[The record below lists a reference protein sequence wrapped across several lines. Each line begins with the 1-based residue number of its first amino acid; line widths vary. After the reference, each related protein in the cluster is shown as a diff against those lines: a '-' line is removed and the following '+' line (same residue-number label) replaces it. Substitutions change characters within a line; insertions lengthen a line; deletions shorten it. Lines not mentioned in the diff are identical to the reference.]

1 MRVDITGRHIEI
13 TPGLRQL
20 IDKSLARVER
30 LLNARAISA
39 TVVLTKEKYRHQTEL
54 VVHAKGDHILSG
66 IGEGNTWPLSLR
78 KAAAKIEH
86 QAQTLKSRWTE
97 GKRQRQNNRA
107 VAAALAPEQPVVS
120 CGPRAMPS
128 SRCRLTT
135 PRCGSSRYRR
145 PSSCSGTRTP
155 MPSASCSA
163 ARTATWDSSN
173 LTDRD
178 HPPPVASRQLSMD
191 MTSGVPVAVLL
202 RDLAE
207 PRGID
212 LELLAGAAGID
223 RRITNPHP
231 QKTGLALTGFDKYLR
246 EGRVLVLG
254 ESEVRVLE
262 ALAPDERTAVMRQ
275 VFTHALPCI
284 VVTAGLCPPP
294 EVLAEADRA
303 RLPVLKTRAATPLAM
318 DRLSDALDVYLAA
331 RAVVHGVLMD
341 ILGLGVLIVGE
352 SGIGKSEC
360 ALDLVVRGHRL
371 VADDA
376 VELRA
381 RGDTYLMGTC
391 PELTRHHMEIRG
403 LGLINVQDLFGV
415 ASTRGSKRVELVV
428 QLERWDPRREYDR
441 LGLDEAHYETV
452 GVRVPMLR
460 MPVAPG
466 RNLAILVEVAA
477 RNQLLRNGG
486 LNAARRL
493 VDRLDAQLG
502 DAREGPD
509 LESGDDL

>member
-1 MRVDITGRHIEI
+1 MN
-13 TPGLRQL
+13 Q
-20 IDKSLARVER
+20 
-30 LLNARAISA
+30 
-39 TVVLTKEKYRHQTEL
+39 
-54 VVHAKGDHILSG
+54 
-66 IGEGNTWPLSLR
+66 
-78 KAAAKIEH
+78 
-86 QAQTLKSRWTE
+86 
-97 GKRQRQNNRA
+97 
-107 VAAALAPEQPVVS
+107 
-120 CGPRAMPS
+120 
-128 SRCRLTT
+128 
-135 PRCGSSRYRR
+135 
-145 PSSCSGTRTP
+145 
-155 MPSASCSA
+155 
-163 ARTATWDSSN
+163 
-173 LTDRD
+173 
-178 HPPPVASRQLSMD
+178 
-191 MTSGVPVAVLL
+191 GVPVAVLL

-207 PRGID
+207 SRGID
-212 LELLAGAAGID
+212 LELLAGGGGVD

-231 QKTGLALTGFDKYLR
+231 QKTGLALSGFDKYLR

-254 ESEVRVLE
+254 ESEVRFLE
-262 ALAPDERTAVMRQ
+262 SLTPGERTAVIRQ
-275 VFTHALPCI
+275 VFTHALPCL
-284 VVTAGLCPPP
+284 VVSAGFQPPP

-303 RLPVLKTRAATPLAM
+303 KLPVMRTRAATPLVMA
-318 DRLSDALDVYLAA
+318 RLSDALDVYLAA

-381 RGDTYLMGTC
+381 RADAYLIGTC

-415 ASTRGSKRVELVV
+415 ASTRRSKRVELVV
-428 QLERWDPRREYDR
+428 QLERWDPAREYDR
-441 LGLDEAHYETV
+441 LGLDETHHETL

-477 RNQLLRNGG
+477 RNQLLRKGG

-502 DAREGPD
+502 RAREAVD
-509 LESGDDL
+509 LEFGEDL